1 MLVAGLL
8 VSGLPIAEQLAAQN
22 NDKASAEKKVPE
34 RFKPRLTLVGHSAR
48 VHSVLFS
55 PDGKLLISAAAKDPA
70 LKIWD
75 AATGKEVRTILAVEG
90 GFGRPV
96 FSPDGKSLAAVSDG
110 AVRIWDVATWE
121 EKTKLKDSSASN
133 VVFSP
138 DGKVLAGWDGIY
150 PTEVVLKLWDTK
162 TWKEL
167 GTLKEND
174 RHMQSFSAAAFAADR
189 KTLVLGGWPKAG
201 DSVDQIRLWNWIEK
215 KPIGTLKTGD
225 GNCRCLA
232 FTRDGKTL
240 LTLNTLGELT
250 FWDFKD
256 SRETKTLK
264 LGAVGAFALSPDE
277 KIVAATRMVTTKKDK
292 YIHYSG
298 DVDLW
303 DTASGKKL
311 ITIPMETGG
320 MCPAFSPKG
329 DMLAVGCAGKF
340 KLEDKMYTVNDD
352 MHQPEGGLIRVWN
365 LRDLGIRAKE

>member
-1 MLVAGLL
+1 MSPIKSRITMLVAGLL

-133 VVFSP
+133 VVSSP
-138 DGKVLAGWDGIY
+138 DGKVLAAWHGIY
-150 PTEVVLKLWDTK
+150 PTEVVLKLLDTK

-167 GTLKEND
+167 
-174 RHMQSFSAAAFAADR
+174 
-189 KTLVLGGWPKAG
+189 V
-201 DSVDQIRLWNWIEK
+201 
-215 KPIGTLKTGD
+215 
-225 GNCRCLA
+225 
-232 FTRDGKTL
+232 
-240 LTLNTLGELT
+240 
-250 FWDFKD
+250 
-256 SRETKTLK
+256 
-264 LGAVGAFALSPDE
+264 
-277 KIVAATRMVTTKKDK
+277 
-292 YIHYSG
+292 
-298 DVDLW
+298 
-303 DTASGKKL
+303 
-311 ITIPMETGG
+311 
-320 MCPAFSPKG
+320 
-329 DMLAVGCAGKF
+329 
-340 KLEDKMYTVNDD
+340 
-352 MHQPEGGLIRVWN
+352 
-365 LRDLGIRAKE
+365 